1 MKKQLIA
8 AAVLLSMG
16 TGVAMA
22 QTAKEGPWMVR
33 VRAVNLDMSN
43 VNETVVAG
51 LNVSNKVIPEVDIS
65 YFFDKNI
72 AAELILTVP
81 QKHDV
86 NAAAGNL
93 GSFKHLPP
101 TLTLQYHFDM
111 AGFKPYVGAGINYTK
126 ISSVSILNGAVNL
139 DSSSTGLA
147 LQAGVDIPM
156 GNGMYFNLDIKKLK
170 LKSDV
175 YVAATGAN
183 LGTIKLDPTLVGV
196 GIGWRF

>member
-1 MKKQLIA
+1 
-8 AAVLLSMG
+8 
-16 TGVAMA
+16 
-22 QTAKEGPWMVR
+22 
-33 VRAVNLDMSN
+33 
-43 VNETVVAG
+43 
-51 LNVSNKVIPEVDIS
+51 
-65 YFFDKNI
+65 
-72 AAELILTVP
+72 
-81 QKHDV
+81 
-86 NAAAGNL
+86 
-93 GSFKHLPP
+93 
-101 TLTLQYHFDM
+101 
-111 AGFKPYVGAGINYTK
+111 
-126 ISSVSILNGAVNL
+126 VSILNGAVNL